1 MNEDENVMIVCN
13 PKDAEKLVEIDN
25 DVSPVLIVCEA
36 LTPGNVFIVK
46 QKDFM
51 SLLEKGDL
59 MVKEDNRENN
69 SAYSERV

>member
-13 PKDAEKLVEIDN
+13 PKDAEKLVEIESDI
-25 DVSPVLIVCEA
+25 SPVLIVCGA